1 MKKIIIIAASLMMT
15 FSVASSQTDTT
26 NYWSTQG
33 NAQLLL
39 NQASFTNWVQGGN
52 NSVSGTAL
60 LNYNITYNKDSI
72 TIWENVFDFGYG
84 LINTDEYGTRKNED
98 KIDILSNFSH
108 IAAKDLYYSGKF
120 NFKSQFVE
128 GYNYPN
134 DTVEVS
140 NFLAPAYVILSAGMT
155 YKPNAGFSFYL
166 SPATGKMTIVN
177 DDVLSAA
184 GAYGVTPGE
193 TIRMEFGAY
202 ATIDYKQV
210 VMENITFKSKLD
222 LFNNYTA
229 PVSQNRAN
237 IDVNWENSINLTVN
251 EYITVNIFA
260 HLIYDHDIDVPIFDN
275 VAGEQVQV
283 GTAPRLQVK
292 QTLGLGFGY
301 KF

>member
-1 MKKIIIIAASLMMT
+1 MKNIIIAFAVLLFAT
-15 FSVASSQTDTT
+15 NVVTSQTDTT
-26 NYWSTQG
+26 NYWLTKG

-52 NSVSGTAL
+52 NSYSGTAL
-60 LNYNITYNKDSI
+60 LNYNITYNDSI

-84 LINTDEYGTRKNED
+84 LIHTDELSTRKNED
-98 KIDILSNFSH
+98 KIDLLSNFNH
-108 IAAKDLYYSGKF
+108 IAATDFYYTGKL

-128 GYNYPN
+128 GFNYPN
-134 DTVEVS
+134 DTTVVS

-155 YKPNAGFSFYL
+155 YKPNADFSFYL

-177 DDVLSAA
+177 DDALSAA

-193 TIRMEFGAY
+193 KMRFEFGAY
-202 ATIDYKQV
+202 ATIDFKKE

-222 LFNNYTA
+222 LFDNYTN

-237 IDVNWENSINLTVN
+237 IDVNWENSLNLTVN
-251 EYITVNIFA
+251 EFITVNIFA
-260 HLIYDHDIDVPIFDN
+260 HLIYDHDIAVPVYGT
-275 VAGEQVQV
+275 VAGEEVV
-283 GTAPRLQVK
+283 VKTAPRLQVK
-292 QTLGLGFGY
+292 QTLGLGLSY

>member
-1 MKKIIIIAASLMMT
+1 MKNIIIAFAALLFAT
-15 FSVASSQTDTT
+15 NVATSQTDTT
-26 NYWSTQG
+26 NYWLTKG

-52 NSVSGTAL
+52 NSYSGTAL
-60 LNYNITYNKDSI
+60 LNYNVTYNDSI

-84 LINTDEYGTRKNED
+84 LINTSEFGTRKNED
-98 KIDILSNFSH
+98 KIDLLSNFNH
-108 IAAKDLYYSGKF
+108 IAATDFYYTGKL

-128 GYNYPN
+128 GFNYPN
-134 DTVEVS
+134 DTTVVS

-155 YKPNAGFSFYL
+155 YKPNADFSFYL

-177 DDVLSAA
+177 NEVLSAA

-193 TIRMEFGAY
+193 MTRFEFGAY
-202 ATIDYKQV
+202 ATIDFKKE

-222 LFNNYTA
+222 LFDNFTN

-237 IDVNWENSINLTVN
+237 IDVNWESSLNLTVN
-251 EYITVNIFA
+251 EFITVNIFA
-260 HLIYDHDIDVPIFDN
+260 HLIYDHDIAVPIYGT
-275 VAGEQVQV
+275 VAGEEVV
-283 GTAPRLQVK
+283 VKTAPRLQVK
-292 QTLGLGFGY
+292 QTLGLGFSY